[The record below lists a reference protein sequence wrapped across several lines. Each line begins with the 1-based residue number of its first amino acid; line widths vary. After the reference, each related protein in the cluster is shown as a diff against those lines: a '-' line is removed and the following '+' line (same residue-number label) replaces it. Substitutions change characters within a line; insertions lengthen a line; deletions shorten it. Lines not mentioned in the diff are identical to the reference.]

1 MPNTQEENE
10 VFVAKHLRRNIL
22 VQLTHGLFGQTGF
35 RLFAAPTFLPVYLYS
50 LSGSEFIVG
59 LARSLEAVG
68 QMLTPMVGASLI
80 GHRKKILGITLTSS
94 ILMRLQMLGIAL
106 TGLFLGSTNIG
117 LWLIIFFM
125 VLLGIMQGITVVM
138 MNSLRAKVIPVHRR
152 GFVAG
157 WRNFLSNGATA
168 IVAYFA
174 GGYLID
180 NNTLGDGY
188 AALFLLAFFIALLG
202 IIVFIFTK
210 EPTGIDLRKREN
222 IQQSF
227 KSLKPLFR
235 TTPYFSRFFLVTV
248 LGSIGRMA
256 MPFYILFAG
265 TRMELSGAMLGLLTT
280 IWMLSGTVT
289 NLLWGEIADR
299 KGYRIVMVI
308 TLALWIIA
316 HCQLLLIQGVYGVMI
331 FFVVFGIAI
340 SGFNQARMNMVLEL
354 GADADIPL
362 RVAASNMASNTVGAI
377 GPLLGGLIVLAMGY
391 EIIFII
397 CILVQSVALAIMLNS
412 VPEPRSLEAKLSE
425 DDELV

>member
-1 MPNTQEENE
+1 VPNKQEENE
-10 VFVAKHLRRNIL
+10 EFVAKHLRRNIL

-50 LSGSEFIVG
+50 LSGSEFVVG

-80 GHRKKILGITLTSS
+80 GHRRKILGITLTSS
-94 ILMRLQMLGIAL
+94 ILMRMQMLGIAL

-138 MNSLRAKVIPVHRR
+138 MNSLRAKVIPVNRR

-180 NNTLGDGY
+180 NNILGDGY

-235 TTPYFSRFFLVTV
+235 TNPHFARFFLVTV

-299 KGYRIVMVI
+299 KGYRVVMII
-308 TLALWIIA
+308 TLALWVIA
-316 HCQLLLIQGVYGVMI
+316 HCQLLVTQEVYGVMI

-354 GADADIPL
+354 GSDADIPL

-397 CILVQSVALAIMLNS
+397 CILVQSVALVIMLNS

>member
-1 MPNTQEENE
+1 
-10 VFVAKHLRRNIL
+10 
-22 VQLTHGLFGQTGF
+22 
-35 RLFAAPTFLPVYLYS
+35 
-50 LSGSEFIVG
+50 
-59 LARSLEAVG
+59 
-68 QMLTPMVGASLI
+68 
-80 GHRKKILGITLTSS
+80 
-94 ILMRLQMLGIAL
+94 MRLQMLGIAL
-106 TGLFLGSTNIG
+106 AGFFLGSTNIG

-168 IVAYFA
+168 IIAYFA
-174 GGYLID
+174 GGYFID
-180 NNTLGDGY
+180 NNVLGDGY

-202 IIVFIFTK
+202 IIVFMFTK
-210 EPTGIDLRKREN
+210 EPTGIELREREN

-235 TTPYFSRFFLVTV
+235 TNPHFARFFLVTV

-289 NLLWGEIADR
+289 NLLWGELADR
-299 KGYRIVMVI
+299 KGYRVVMLI
-308 TLALWIIA
+308 TLSMWVLA
-316 HCQLLLIQGVYGVMI
+316 HCQLLMIQGIYGVMV

-354 GADADIPL
+354 GSDADIPL

-397 CILVQSVALAIMLNS
+397 CIIVQSIALAIMLS
-412 VPEPRSLEAKLSE
+412 AVPEPRSLDTK
-425 DDELV
+425 

>member
-1 MPNTQEENE
+1 MPNKQEENE
-10 VFVAKHLRRNIL
+10 EFVAKHLRRNIL

-50 LSGSEFIVG
+50 LSGSEFVVG

-68 QMLTPMVGASLI
+68 QMLTPIVGASLI

-94 ILMRLQMLGIAL
+94 ILMRMQMLGVAL

-180 NNTLGDGY
+180 NNILGDGY

-202 IIVFIFTK
+202 IIIFVFTK

-235 TTPYFSRFFLVTV
+235 TNPHFARFFLVTV
-248 LGSIGRMA
+248 PVS
-256 MPFYILFAG
+256 
-265 TRMELSGAMLGLLTT
+265 LS
-280 IWMLSGTVT
+280 
-289 NLLWGEIADR
+289 
-299 KGYRIVMVI
+299 
-308 TLALWIIA
+308 
-316 HCQLLLIQGVYGVMI
+316 LIHI
-331 FFVVFGIAI
+331 
-340 SGFNQARMNMVLEL
+340 
-354 GADADIPL
+354 
-362 RVAASNMASNTVGAI
+362 
-377 GPLLGGLIVLAMGY
+377 
-391 EIIFII
+391 
-397 CILVQSVALAIMLNS
+397 
-412 VPEPRSLEAKLSE
+412 
-425 DDELV
+425 

>member
-1 MPNTQEENE
+1 
-10 VFVAKHLRRNIL
+10 
-22 VQLTHGLFGQTGF
+22 
-35 RLFAAPTFLPVYLYS
+35 
-50 LSGSEFIVG
+50 
-59 LARSLEAVG
+59 
-68 QMLTPMVGASLI
+68 
-80 GHRKKILGITLTSS
+80 
-94 ILMRLQMLGIAL
+94 MRMQMLGIAL

-180 NNTLGDGY
+180 NNILGDGY

-235 TTPYFSRFFLVTV
+235 TNPHFARFFLVTV

-299 KGYRIVMVI
+299 KGYRVVMII
-308 TLALWIIA
+308 TLALWVIA
-316 HCQLLLIQGVYGVMI
+316 DCQLLVIQEVYGVLI

-354 GADADIPL
+354 GSDADIPL

-397 CILVQSVALAIMLNS
+397 CILVQSVALVIMLNF
-412 VPEPRSLEAKLSE
+412 VPEPRSLEAVSYTHLTLPTNRE
-425 DDELV
+425 V

>member
-1 MPNTQEENE
+1 MVTTQEQNDA
-10 VFVAKHLRRNIL
+10 FVAKHLKRNIV

-50 LSGSEFIVG
+50 LSGSEFVVG

-80 GHRKKILGITLTSS
+80 GHRKKLLGITLTSS
-94 ILMRLQMLGIAL
+94 ILMRLQMLFIAL
-106 TGLFLGSTNIG
+106 TGLFFGSTDFG

-125 VLLGIMQGITVVM
+125 VLLGIMQGISVVM

-168 IVAYFA
+168 IIAYFA

-180 NNTLGDGY
+180 NNILGDGY
-188 AALFLLAFFIALLG
+188 AALFLLAFVIASLG
-202 IIVFIFTK
+202 IIAFTFTK
-210 EPTGIDLRKREN
+210 EPVGIELRKREN

-235 TTPYFSRFFLVTV
+235 TNPHFSRFFLVTV
-248 LGSIGRMA
+248 FGSIGRMA

-308 TLALWIIA
+308 TLAMWILA
-316 HCQLLLIQGVYGVMI
+316 HCQLLMIQEVYGVMV
-331 FFVVFGIAI
+331 FFVVFGIAF

-362 RVAASNMASNTVGAI
+362 RVAASNMASNTVGAV

-397 CILVQSVALAIMLNS
+397 CIFVQTIALIVMLSS
-412 VPEPRSLEAKLSE
+412 VPEPRLSGIKTTE
-425 DDELV
+425 DNDVI

>member
-1 MPNTQEENE
+1 MVSTQEENE
-10 VFVAKHLRRNIL
+10 AFIAKHLRRNVL

-50 LSGSEFIVG
+50 LSGSEFVVG

-80 GHRKKILGITLTSS
+80 GHRRKILGITLTSS

-106 TGLFLGSTNIG
+106 AGFFLGSTNIG
-117 LWLIIFFM
+117 LWLIMFFM

-138 MNSLRAKVIPVHRR
+138 MNSLRAKVIPVNRR

-168 IVAYFA
+168 IIAYFA
-174 GGYLID
+174 GGYFID
-180 NNTLGDGY
+180 NNVLGDGY
-188 AALFLLAFFIALLG
+188 AALFLLAFFIAFLG
-202 IIVFIFTK
+202 IVVFMFTK
-210 EPTGIDLRKREN
+210 EPTGIELREREN

-227 KSLKPLFR
+227 KSLRPLFR
-235 TTPYFSRFFLVTV
+235 TNPHFARFFLVTV
-248 LGSIGRMA
+248 FGSIGRMA

-265 TRMELSGAMLGLLTT
+265 TRMELSGAILGLLTT

-289 NLLWGEIADR
+289 NLLWGELADR
-299 KGYRIVMVI
+299 KGYRIVMLI
-308 TLALWIIA
+308 TLSMWVLA
-316 HCQLLLIQGVYGVMI
+316 HCQLLMIQGIYGVMV
-331 FFVVFGIAI
+331 FFVIFGVAI

-354 GADADIPL
+354 GSDADIPL

-391 EIIFII
+391 ETIFII
-397 CILVQSVALAIMLNS
+397 CIIIQSVALAIMLS
-412 VPEPRSLEAKLSE
+412 AVPEPRFLDTK
-425 DDELV
+425 

>member
-1 MPNTQEENE
+1 MPNKQEENE
-10 VFVAKHLRRNIL
+10 EFVAKHLRRNIL

-50 LSGSEFIVG
+50 LSGSEFVVG

-80 GHRKKILGITLTSS
+80 GHRRKILGITLTSS
-94 ILMRLQMLGIAL
+94 ILMRMQMLGIAL

-138 MNSLRAKVIPVHRR
+138 MNSLRAKVIPVNRR

-180 NNTLGDGY
+180 NNILGDGY

-235 TTPYFSRFFLVTV
+235 TNPHFARFFLVTV

-299 KGYRIVMVI
+299 KGYRVVMII
-308 TLALWIIA
+308 TLALWVIA
-316 HCQLLLIQGVYGVMI
+316 HCQLLVTQEVYGVMI

-354 GADADIPL
+354 GSDADIPL

-397 CILVQSVALAIMLNS
+397 CILVQSVALVIMLNS